1 VLQEIAQLKE
11 QVAAQEEELK
21 RTKEAAA

>member
-21 RTKEAAA
+21 RTKEAA